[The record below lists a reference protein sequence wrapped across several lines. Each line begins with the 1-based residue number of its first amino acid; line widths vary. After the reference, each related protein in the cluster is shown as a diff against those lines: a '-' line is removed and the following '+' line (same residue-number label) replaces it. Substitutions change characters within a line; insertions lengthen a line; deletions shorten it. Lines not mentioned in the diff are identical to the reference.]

1 MHVAVYIPLLI
12 PALAALTARP
22 LGRRLPPP
30 AATWLL
36 AASTFV
42 LALTSSAVLGLLA
55 LSALVRVSFVEAVG
69 HMSAA
74 VIRGGDAVSLP
85 VALLAGGL
93 LALAATAAGRALLRR
108 AAAIAAA
115 HRRARSLPG
124 TGQVVVT
131 EDASADA
138 YTIPGWPCR
147 IVITQGMLDALAGAE
162 RDVLL
167 AHERAHARN
176 SHYLFTSA
184 ARLAAAANPL
194 LRPVAAEV
202 GYVIERWADESAATE
217 TGDRPLAARA
227 VARAALAT
235 AASPP
240 DRDAAMTALG
250 LITQDGER
258 RGNGEPPRGK
268 PRMARERR
276 APRPG
281 PVPRRV
287 AALLAPPPGL
297 APGPSMLLLAAAVL
311 LVVISGAAALEAA
324 RDLHSL
330 IELAQAQ
337 VQPQPR

>member
-1 MHVAVYIPLLI
+1 M
-12 PALAALTARP
+12 
-22 LGRRLPPP
+22 
-30 AATWLL
+30 
-36 AASTFV
+36 
-42 LALTSSAVLGLLA
+42 LA
-55 LSALVRVSFVEAVG
+55 LSALVRLSFVDAVG

-74 VIRGGDAVSLP
+74 VDPQRRRGVPARSRS
-85 VALLAGGL
+85 LAGGL
-93 LALAATAAGRALLRR
+93 LALAATAACRALWRR

-115 HRRARSLPG
+115 HRRARTLPG

-131 EDASADA
+131 EDAAADA

-202 GYVIERWADESAATE
+202 GYVDRALGRRARRGGNRRPGAHRPRRRPRRA
-217 TGDRPLAARA
+217 GDRRLPAG
-227 VARAALAT
+227 
-235 AASPP
+235 P
-240 DRDAAMTALG
+240 
-250 LITQDGER
+250 R
-258 RGNGEPPRGK
+258 RGGDRARPHHPGGRAPRYGK
-268 PRMARERR
+268 PARRKGR

-287 AALLAPPPGL
+287 AALLAPRRAGTR
-297 APGPSMLLLAAAVL
+297 AVHAAARRGRRCWWP
-311 LVVISGAAALEAA
+311 SPAPRPWRRPATCT
-324 RDLHSL
+324 SSSNS
-330 IELAQAQ
+330 AQS
-337 VQPQPR
+337 QPR

>member
-1 MHVAVYIPLLI
+1 MRVAVYIPLLI
-12 PALAALTARP
+12 PALAALAARP
-22 LGRRLPPP
+22 LGSRLPPP

-36 AASTFV
+36 AASTLV
-42 LALTSSAVLGLLA
+42 LALLSSAVLGMLA
-55 LSALVRVSFVEAVG
+55 LSALVRVAFIDAVG

-74 VIRGGDAVSLP
+74 VIRSGDAVSLP

-93 LALAATAAGRALLRR
+93 LALAVTAACRALWRR
-108 AAAIAAA
+108 CAAIAAA
-115 HRRARSLPG
+115 HRRARTLPG

-131 EDASADA
+131 PDAAADA

-147 IVITQGMLDALAGAE
+147 IVITRGMLDALAGAE

-176 SHYLFTSA
+176 SHYLFTSV

-202 GYVIERWADESAATE
+202 GYTVERWADERAAAE
-217 TGDRPLAARA
+217 TGDRALAARA

-240 DRDAAMTALG
+240 DRDAAVTALG
-250 LITQDGER
+250 LITQEGER
-258 RGNGEPPRGK
+258 RGNAEAAGRK
-268 PRMARERR
+268 RR

-287 AALLAPPPGL
+287 AALLAPSPGL
-297 APGPSMLLLAAAVL
+297 APWPSMLLLAAAVL
-311 LVVISGAAALEAA
+311 LVVISGAAALDAA
-324 RDLHSL
+324 RDLHQL
-330 IELAQAQ
+330 IELAQS
-337 VQPQPR
+337 PPR